1 MDNGGGFQLLYES
14 LDEAPVMSN
23 RSGSCGGD
31 FRTEKGILTS
41 PSYPEIYPRDQSCTY
56 TISQPAGKY
65 VSVKFMAFDIKC
77 NYEVGSDYL
86 EIRRTDAKGNSLLGK
101 WCGNSVPSL
110 MYTTDNNL
118 EIR

>member
-41 PSYPEIYPRDQSCTY
+41 PSYPEIYSRDQSCTY
-56 TISQPAGKY
+56 TISLPAGKY
-65 VSVKFMAFDIKC
+65 VNITLMSIDMSCD
-77 NYEVGSDYL
+77 GSDYI
-86 EIRRTDAKGNSLLGK
+86 EMRDGNSGSAPLMMLNY
-101 WCGNSVPSL
+101 CGEPLTSLQTTQNSL
-110 MYTTDNNL
+110 W
-118 EIR
+118 IK